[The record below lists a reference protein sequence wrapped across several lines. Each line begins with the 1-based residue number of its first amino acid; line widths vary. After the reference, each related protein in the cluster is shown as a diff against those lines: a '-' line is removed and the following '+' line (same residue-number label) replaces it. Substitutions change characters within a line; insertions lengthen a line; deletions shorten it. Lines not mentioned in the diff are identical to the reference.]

1 MRGNITEN
9 GATGD
14 CDEMDSEANE
24 ASVPDSPG
32 CFDSALSTPDVQKP
46 RLNIETLK
54 ALENVSL
61 EPVGPSQGGEG
72 FPYAPGEW
80 PNPGDKW
87 KWKVGKRKTS
97 HGYWADR
104 YLILPKTL
112 HRGKK
117 QAWFTSKGAVEKYLM
132 KHFPNADHETF
143 FASFQWQIPCPPL
156 SPTPAQDKNGG
167 RIAYTI
173 KRLRGSD
180 SRCDGQTPV
189 KIHCKA
195 GNLKCRL
202 ETGKGKFSNALDCDI
217 CCVESGFCR
226 ECSCILCGKSVN
238 QELGENNFVQCEG
251 NLGEDFICGH
261 VAHLECAV
269 ICQTAGV
276 VRSIGLD
283 VEYYCR
289 RCDKKTDLLKHVL
302 GLIPTPELSK
312 TGTDFGSNLNLALR
326 LVQGTQQL
334 GARILENLFQKAV
347 KKLQSGMQLKDIF
360 GDFQYSSVT
369 VNAGKVDNIKEN
381 IPSLMEPSSNT
392 PILLTKLDCK
402 GGIHCE
408 TVRLPASLVST
419 SAATNEGA
427 DLDYGIRSA
436 SRTVCS
442 DLLQSRTLAPDMSS
456 EKGNASAHDQFK
468 RTRLLSKDTQSQRAS
483 DLQNLPDC
491 IRALKLENMVF
502 QSLHTLR
509 QSQETE
515 FKLAQEKLF
524 AQKDFV
530 LSLFQQMDGTSCE
543 FAKNPSP
550 SLENSAD
557 KEHEKFVNML
567 AIANGFG
574 STPKGVLRH
583 YFGIG

>member
-1 MRGNITEN
+1 MRGRITEN

-14 CDEMDSEANE
+14 CDEMDLDANG
-24 ASVPDSPG
+24 ASVPGSPG

-46 RLNIETLK
+46 RSDCETLK
-54 ALENVSL
+54 TLENVSL

-87 KWKVGKRKTS
+87 KWKVGRRRTAS
-97 HGYWADR
+97 GFWADR

-112 HRGKK
+112 QRGKK
-117 QAWFTSKGAVEKYLM
+117 QAWFTSKNAVEKYL
-132 KHFPNADHETF
+132 KKSFPDADHQTF
-143 FASFQWQIPCPPL
+143 FASFEWQIPCTPL
-156 SPTPAQDKNGG
+156 SLASAEDNNEGV
-167 RIAYTI
+167 IAYDV
-173 KRLRGSD
+173 KRLREPD
-180 SRCDGQTPV
+180 SICDGQTPV

-195 GNLKCRL
+195 GNAKCRL
-202 ETGKGKFSNALDCDI
+202 ETGKGKFFNALDCDI

-226 ECSCILCGKSVN
+226 ECSCILCGKSID
-238 QELGENNFVQCEG
+238 QELGEYYFVQCEG
-251 NLGEDFICGH
+251 NQGEDVICGH

-312 TGTDFGSNLNLALR
+312 TGADFESNLNLALR

-347 KKLQSGMQLKDIF
+347 KKLQSGMQLQDIF
-360 GDFQYSSVT
+360 GDLRYSSVT
-369 VNAGKVDNIKEN
+369 VNAGKVDSVKEN
-381 IPSLMEPSSNT
+381 IPSLMQPSSNT
-392 PILLTKLDCK
+392 PILLTKLGCK
-402 GGIHCE
+402 AGIHSS
-408 TVRLPASLVST
+408 PVSI

-436 SRTVCS
+436 SRTMCS

-456 EKGNASAHDQFK
+456 EKGNACAHDHLK
-468 RTRLLSKDTQSQRAS
+468 KTRLLSEDTRRAS
-483 DLQNLPDC
+483 DLQNLPDY

-502 QSLHTLR
+502 QSLHMLR

-530 LSLFQQMDGTSCE
+530 LSLFQQLEGTSCE
-543 FAKNPSP
+543 FANNPSP
-550 SLENSAD
+550 SLENSAE

-574 STPKGVLRH
+574 STPKGFLHH